1 MNYDKNQT
9 PEIECSLSYI
19 LFDKTGAESEH
30 GEAQATL
37 DLETLSILPQFKE
50 TLYLSYRDILDIT
63 PGEYTIQ
70 LSLISKE
77 RFTLSN
83 LGYQYEDFLRILIK
97 QRNELLL
104 KDMLMNE
111 SVKKAEVEAEFVYLH
126 ETGQIMQQG
135 TCEPRLYE
143 TALVIMPERN
153 ELIRIYYSDIVDV
166 RDEDY
171 KLIIITENNEKV
183 ILSKLGKEF
192 DLFNKALVEAIQAL
206 NLKVQSFLK
215 EIMPQLDAMTLRR
228 VARLMREGKAAPKK
242 ELDAISPQIWLQ
254 LEKKIDSAGI
264 KDNYIFLKSL
274 SQPEEIAIGI
284 KRGLLGDL
292 TGEYLWILFPIYSD
306 NRLTPGNVVAMEAMN
321 ITPDNNLDES
331 EPESSGKAT
340 YFFRLVGRKEYP
352 TLNFDELHQLTD
364 TFITQIN
371 RDMRDINFRREP
383 IYFSEERLS
392 APENIRYYFAV
403 QKLPG
408 LKQLRDLFIGRVI
421 HSTFEQWQQDIL
433 DLLKFNSSMLDDTF
447 LWKK

>member
-1 MNYDKNQT
+1 MDNSSFL
-9 PEIECSLSYI
+9 IECSLSYI
-19 LFDKTGAESEH
+19 LFDKTGTESER
-30 GEAQATL
+30 GEAQASL

-77 RFTLSN
+77 KFIHSN

-111 SVKKAEVEAEFVYLH
+111 SVKKAGVEAEFAYLLD
-126 ETGQIMQQG
+126 TGQILQQG
-135 TCEPRLYE
+135 LCEPRLYE
-143 TALVIMPERN
+143 TALVIMPERS

-171 KLIIITENNEKV
+171 QLIIITEAKEKI
-183 ILSKLGKEF
+183 ILTKLGKEF
-192 DLFNKALVEAIQAL
+192 DPFKKALAEVMNAL

-215 EIMPQLDAMTLRR
+215 EIMPQLDAMLLRR
-228 VARLMREGKAAPKK
+228 VTRLMREGKAAPKK
-242 ELDAISPQIWLQ
+242 ELDVISPQIWLQ
-254 LEKKIDSAGI
+254 LEKRIDSAGI

-306 NRLTPGNVVAMEAMN
+306 NRLTPGNAVALEAVN
-321 ITPDNNLDES
+321 INTAEPEEEMD
-331 EPESSGKAT
+331 PESSGKAT
-340 YFFRLVGRKEYP
+340 YFFRLVSRKDYP
-352 TLNFDELHQLTD
+352 TLNLDELYQLTD

-371 RDMRDINFRREP
+371 RDMRVLNFRREP

-392 APENIRYYFAV
+392 APQNIRYFFAV

-408 LKQLRDLFIGRVI
+408 LRKLRDLFIGRVI

-433 DLLKFNSSMLDDTF
+433 DLLQFNIATSDDTIK
-447 LWKK
+447 WEKDKK